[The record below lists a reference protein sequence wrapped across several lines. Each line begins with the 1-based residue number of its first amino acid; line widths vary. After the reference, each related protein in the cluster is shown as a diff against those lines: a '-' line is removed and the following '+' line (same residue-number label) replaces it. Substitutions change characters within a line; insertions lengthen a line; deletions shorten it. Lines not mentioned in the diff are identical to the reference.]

1 MQVCGPKHADM
12 RLHIYLCRSEA
23 AFTVHELY
31 FWLCCAG
38 MKGLQKSINR
48 GQQTIR
54 DTINTVHQQTFY
66 PIDEAFTDSVSPCS
80 YGSTVRS
87 GGDRVFCTIF
97 TTRCDFIRSLFVRVK
112 CKKNTCQHKA
122 SGSALMLLLCLKA
135 EGQMVTAVI
144 CNTKMK
150 HNCRVFFSLC
160 VTLHRFERFT
170 ATVLKLKLR
179 VSKST

>member
-1 MQVCGPKHADM
+1 MQVCGLKHADM
-12 RLHIYLCRSEA
+12 RLHIYLCCSEA
-23 AFTVHELY
+23 AFTVHVLY

-80 YGSTVRS
+80 YGSTVKS
-87 GGDRVFCTIF
+87 GGDHVFCTIF
-97 TTRCDFIRSLFVRVK
+97 TTWCDFFRSLFVRVK
-112 CKKNTCQHKA
+112 CKKKTTCQRKA

-135 EGQMVTAVI
+135 EGQMVTALI
-144 CNTKMK
+144 CNTKIK
-150 HNCRVFFSLC
+150 HNCTGDLFFALC
-160 VTLHRFERFT
+160 DFAQSVRFERLFD
-170 ATVLKLKLR
+170 
-179 VSKST
+179 